1 MLPHTLLCALDSGAH
16 SLIPATTHN
25 TDDSYPHSTERK
37 LKDREVHWLK
47 ATLPFPG
54 RAWMQTQKVR
64 LCNLFMNLRNT
75 DTQGKKVAKI
85 QNMTTFFKSLK
96 PELNDVVFEETDIVV
111 KL

>member
-1 MLPHTLLCALDSGAH
+1 
-16 SLIPATTHN
+16 
-25 TDDSYPHSTERK
+25 
-37 LKDREVHWLK
+37 
-47 ATLPFPG
+47 
-54 RAWMQTQKVR
+54 MQTQKVR
-64 LCNLFMNLRNT
+64 ICNLFMNLRNT